1 MRRIRTNFGILF
13 DTLDMDVDDDLE
25 TEFKGN
31 YIPTD
36 DFDINAY
43 LEKFTSMI
51 LMSHLP
57 NVIQML

>member
-1 MRRIRTNFGILF
+1 
-13 DTLDMDVDDDLE
+13 MDVDDDLE